1 MLETA
6 DSRSVSGNSALS
18 QAWVSAPF
26 SPLTVCLIP
35 PFQMQGPSVVQ
46 VFWEAVLWR
55 EKEEE
60 GKEHTRQK
68 EGSAVGREQ
77 GADLP
82 LLSGPL
88 LGPVG

>member
-1 MLETA
+1 M
-6 DSRSVSGNSALS
+6 
-18 QAWVSAPF
+18 
-26 SPLTVCLIP
+26 
-35 PFQMQGPSVVQ
+35 VQ

-60 GKEHTRQK
+60 GKEHTKQK

-77 GADLP
+77 GADLLP

>member
-1 MLETA
+1 M
-6 DSRSVSGNSALS
+6 
-18 QAWVSAPF
+18 
-26 SPLTVCLIP
+26 
-35 PFQMQGPSVVQ
+35 VQ

-77 GADLP
+77 GANLP